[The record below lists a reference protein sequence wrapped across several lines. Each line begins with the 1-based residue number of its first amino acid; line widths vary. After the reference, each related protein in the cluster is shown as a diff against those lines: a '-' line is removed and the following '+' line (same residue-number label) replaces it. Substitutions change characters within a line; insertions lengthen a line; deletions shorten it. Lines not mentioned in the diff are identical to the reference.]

1 MVHGVNG
8 PNGINGD
15 IKIKLNNVDTSTGAI
30 NSTFGDGFGSA
41 SGVSV
46 ERYIPGLEDLMA
58 KFDFEPPKYTKNI
71 PQLVI
76 KDNDYIPD
84 RPFVWGAFCEV

>member
-8 PNGINGD
+8 PNGINGN
-15 IKIKLNNVDTSTGAI
+15 INIKLNNVDKSTGAI

-46 ERYIPGLEDLMA
+46 ERKIPGLEDLMA

-84 RPFVWGAFCEV
+84 RSFVEEAFYEV

>member
-15 IKIKLNNVDTSTGAI
+15 IQIKLNNVDKSTGAI

-41 SGVSV
+41 SSVSV
-46 ERYIPGLEDLMA
+46 ERKIPGLEDLMA
-58 KFDFEPPKYTKNI
+58 KFDFEPPAYNKNI
-71 PQLVI
+71 PQLTI
-76 KDNDYIPD
+76 DDKYYIPD
-84 RPFVWGAFCEV
+84 QPFVEDSFCEV